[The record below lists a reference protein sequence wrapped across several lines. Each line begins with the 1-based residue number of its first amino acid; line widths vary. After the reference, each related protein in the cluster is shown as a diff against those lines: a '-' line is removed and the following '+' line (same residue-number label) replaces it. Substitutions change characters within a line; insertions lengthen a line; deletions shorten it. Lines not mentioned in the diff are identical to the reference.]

1 MINLKQKTQLTDNLI
16 QELRLSHSNELKGE
30 LIKYSK
36 EVGIDA
42 IGFSSVDSFL
52 FLGEELRRREEVGWS
67 SGLAKGTIEERTNP
81 ILSMSDAKS
90 FISIAIAYPRKANLP
105 KQDRSNPFAQFSRS
119 S

>member
-16 QELRLSHSNELKGE
+16 QELRLSHSNELKEE

-52 FLGEELRRREEVGWS
+52 FLGEELRRR
-67 SGLAKGTIEERTNP
+67 
-81 ILSMSDAKS
+81 
-90 FISIAIAYPRKANLP
+90 
-105 KQDRSNPFAQFSRS
+105 
-119 S
+119 